1 MNKLAILQDA
11 TKYAITTDD
20 TFFHVT
26 DWNHSYNI
34 GFINEPIQDLL
45 WALEYCENKLD
56 SGLWAE

>member
-26 DWNHSYNI
+26 DWNH
-34 GFINEPIQDLL
+34 
-45 WALEYCENKLD
+45 
-56 SGLWAE
+56 

>member
-26 DWNHSYNI
+26 DLNHSYNI
-34 GFINEPIQDLL
+34 AFINEPIQDLL